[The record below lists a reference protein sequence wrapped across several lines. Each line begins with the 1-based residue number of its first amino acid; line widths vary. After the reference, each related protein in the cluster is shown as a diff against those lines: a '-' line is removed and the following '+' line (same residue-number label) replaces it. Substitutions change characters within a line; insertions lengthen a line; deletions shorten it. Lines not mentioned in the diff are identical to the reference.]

1 MLEVLARARSDSVL
15 SRLAKSPAS
24 SDSNASALAKRLRA
38 LPAYAYFTP
47 ALSALL
53 VGIGIN
59 ALVLQPERHPAP
71 FFAPASAPI
80 QPTPAVLPT
89 EASRLASMPREGST
103 AAAAPVPPSHRP
115 EPEGGGMSSPRT
127 SDPIAELLR
136 GGMRLEDPRL
146 ILAAQN
152 ALAKL
157 GYGVKAD
164 GRAGAATQQA
174 LRDFERAQ
182 GLPLATEITP
192 RIVDKLTAAA
202 HAAGR

>member
-1 MLEVLARARSDSVL
+1 
-15 SRLAKSPAS
+15 
-24 SDSNASALAKRLRA
+24 
-38 LPAYAYFTP
+38 
-47 ALSALL
+47 
-53 VGIGIN
+53 
-59 ALVLQPERHPAP
+59 
-71 FFAPASAPI
+71 
-80 QPTPAVLPT
+80 
-89 EASRLASMPREGST
+89 
-103 AAAAPVPPSHRP
+103 
-115 EPEGGGMSSPRT
+115 MSSPRT